1 MPGSRELLCPQ
12 GRVFMQGA
20 IEGFPDR
27 KIQPHIVMIMSL
39 IKCIVNG
46 VNETVENDDG
56 FSPGSDGVS
65 HGLQQA
71 TARRKWSSKL
81 YRVVKECYF
90 ESRPGNRGYT
100 KRMLSTWQNRGIFR
114 VTEQNLADQ
123 ARAIKNKQLAVSYRV
138 RGNQTTSSQRGR

>member
-1 MPGSRELLCPQ
+1 
-12 GRVFMQGA
+12 
-20 IEGFPDR
+20 
-27 KIQPHIVMIMSL
+27 MIMSL

-123 ARAIKNKQLAVSYRV
+123 ARAIKTNNWLSAIELEEIKRRALRE
-138 RGNQTTSSQRGR
+138 GDNNEI